1 MAAELRGLEEV
12 GGGGR
17 SDQAGP
23 RRCPQPS
30 PGCGDVS
37 LLSKCNMLNKAPL
50 LPLAQAALED
60 TLLPWDAGW
69 ELMHCQF
76 SQLEWPKG
84 HPGQAAQ
91 CTPHES
97 SLVLPRWPIPPWSQA
112 RTHRPPRVR
121 VHRRGRPPGLRPHL
135 GGRRGKTGRGGRAP
149 TPETADLTTPAP
161 CRPTLWPRLPGIPAL
176 TPAAPGPAGALVSQ
190 LRRPPPVSKA
200 PRLSGLGTRHRRN
213 NGRSRRQRG
222 DGGGGDRGGKG
233 SGSGGGSSGGD
244 GVCAG

>member
-1 MAAELRGLEEV
+1 MAAEFRGLEEV

-17 SDQAGP
+17 RDQAGP

-50 LPLAQAALED
+50 LPLAQGALED

-76 SQLEWPKG
+76 SRLEWPKR
-84 HPGQAAQ
+84 PSDRAAQ

-97 SLVLPRWPIPPWSQA
+97 SLAFPRWPLPPWSQA

-121 VHRRGRPPGLRPHL
+121 AHCRGRPPGLRPQL
-135 GGRRGKTGRGGRAP
+135 GRPAGKDGPGRESPNSGDRRPRHPGTLPPHAL
-149 TPETADLTTPAP
+149 APAP
-161 CRPTLWPRLPGIPAL
+161 RDSRADPCR
-176 TPAAPGPAGALVSQ
+176 S
-190 LRRPPPVSKA
+190 
-200 PRLSGLGTRHRRN
+200 
-213 NGRSRRQRG
+213 RSRRRP
-222 DGGGGDRGGKG
+222 
-233 SGSGGGSSGGD
+233 
-244 GVCAG
+244 GVSTPSAAAGFESL